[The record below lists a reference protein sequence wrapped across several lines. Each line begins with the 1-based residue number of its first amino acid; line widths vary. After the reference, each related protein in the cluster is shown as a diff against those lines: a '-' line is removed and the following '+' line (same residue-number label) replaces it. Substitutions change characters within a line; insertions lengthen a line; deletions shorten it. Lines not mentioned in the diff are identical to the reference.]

1 MINYRIHL
9 KQPVENKSVFL
20 GPRSIT
26 DHVPIPGNYKKGL
39 NEEWDSRFHL
49 DQGDKIPWDCW
60 DTIVEKTLETKNNI
74 YEHWDHHSN
83 NERINKAI
91 LNISVYRPKYCFVIL
106 DDWIKL
112 NLNWDIDVDLHSTYE
127 SNQDLKTDLQIH
139 TQMKLNN
146 FLWSNQEYIFDIFVR
161 STLENLH
168 TLCYVAREFDCS
180 LVIAQLQDPFYSL
193 KTRWRA
199 LEHYL
204 HGVLLPYKRDTVD
217 MVSNETKHLLDF
229 YAIGFPWLDT
239 KDVLMST
246 NRLEH
251 LIPGSTDFFNRDG
264 QHYAAKKLID
274 KALWIKSE
282 SGLDFLHK
290 RQN

>member
-20 GPRSIT
+20 GPASIT
-26 DHVPIPGNYKKGL
+26 NLVTIPSSYKKGI
-39 NEEWDSRFHL
+39 NKQWDSRFNL
-49 DQGDKIPWDCW
+49 DAGDDVPWDCW
-60 DTIVEKTLETKNNI
+60 NTIVEKTLETKNNI

-83 NERINKAI
+83 NERITKAI
-91 LNISVYRPKYCFVIL
+91 YNISFHRPKYCFVIL
-106 DDWIKL
+106 DDWIKI
-112 NLNWDIDVDLHSTYE
+112 NLNWDIEVDLHSTYE
-127 SNQDLKTDLQIH
+127 LDQGLKTDLQMH
-139 TQMKLNN
+139 TQIKLNN
-146 FLWSNQEYIFDIFVR
+146 FLWSNQDYIYDIFVR

-168 TLCYVAREFDCS
+168 TLCLIAREFDCS
-180 LVIAQLQDPFYSL
+180 LVITQLQDPFYSL

-199 LEHYL
+199 LDQYL
-204 HGVLLPYKRDTVD
+204 YRLLLSYKDTVNTLPED
-217 MVSNETKHLLDF
+217 IKYLLEF
-229 YAIGFPWLDT
+229 YSIGFPWLNT

-246 NRLEH
+246 DRLEH